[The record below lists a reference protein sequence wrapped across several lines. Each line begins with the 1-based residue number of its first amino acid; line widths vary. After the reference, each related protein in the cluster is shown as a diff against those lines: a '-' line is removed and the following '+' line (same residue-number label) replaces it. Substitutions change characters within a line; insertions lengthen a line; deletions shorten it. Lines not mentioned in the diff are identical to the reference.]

1 MAQLLRRVVV
11 EKLYRCWFLDQG
23 HRVVALVVVSV
34 AVVRRR
40 RVHADYLVNDAMV
53 SLNWMHDARPE
64 RVQSGD
70 MKRETCQ
77 MTVATLSFARD
88 LAALHPGTAK
98 ESCSYPKVVLREF
111 FRDRP
116 QN

>member
-1 MAQLLRRVVV
+1 M
-11 EKLYRCWFLDQG
+11 
-23 HRVVALVVVSV
+23 VALVVVSV

-98 ESCSYPKVVLREF
+98 RILFLPESGPAGVL
-111 FRDRP
+111 P
-116 QN
+116 